1 MRIIIQFV
9 AEAFFMK
16 KGSKLLATVFL
27 AGGSAALLIA
37 AFTASDTS
45 FRLFAVAPNPRP
57 DAMNCNYYWQE
68 VKYGFN
74 DIYKIVSS
82 KIITSSSS
90 VIPGEQKE
98 IDVYTWGTIT
108 ATWLDDSNQPCMIIQ
123 STNSSQIHGAIQLT
137 NCVDSLANYS
147 IGNVVEVKYYPS
159 SVTLGIGKLPQIS
172 KFSQQNYQTVVTVAY
187 ETNPWPVISQD
198 ASRDFTAG
206 RFSDIQLHG
215 LLKSH
220 VEKVAVTSIDTK
232 ACQATIDGDTYHF
245 IADYSGL
252 NEHLTQDIYEQL
264 DHVMTNGSRIH
275 LGGYM
280 FAYDDGRDTQELR
293 LLIRDLHDIDA

>member
-1 MRIIIQFV
+1 
-9 AEAFFMK
+9 MK
-16 KGSKLLATVFL
+16 KGTKLLATVVL
-27 AGGSAALLIA
+27 AGGSVALLLA
-37 AFTASDTS
+37 AFTATDTS
-45 FRLFAVAPNPRP
+45 FRLFAQAPAQRP
-57 DAMNCNYYWQE
+57 ENMNCQYYWQE

-74 DIYKIVSS
+74 DIYKVVSS
-82 KIITSSSS
+82 KIIASSGSS
-90 VIPGEQKE
+90 IPGLQKE

-108 ATWLDDSNQPCMIIQ
+108 ATWLNDNNQPCMIIQ
-123 STNSSQIHGAIQLT
+123 STNASREHGAIQLT
-137 NCVDSLANYS
+137 NCVSSLTNYQV
-147 IGNVVEVKYYPS
+147 GNVVEVKYYPS
-159 SVTLGIGKLPQIS
+159 SVSLAVGKLPQIGPL
-172 KFSQQNYQTVVTVAY
+172 SQQNLPTEVTVAY
-187 ETNPWPVISQD
+187 ETNPWPVVSQD

-215 LLKSH
+215 LIKSH
-220 VEKVAVTSIDTK
+220 VEKVTVTSINTK
-232 ACQATIDGDTYHF
+232 DCQATIDGGTYHF

-264 DHVMTNGSRIH
+264 DHVMSNESRIH